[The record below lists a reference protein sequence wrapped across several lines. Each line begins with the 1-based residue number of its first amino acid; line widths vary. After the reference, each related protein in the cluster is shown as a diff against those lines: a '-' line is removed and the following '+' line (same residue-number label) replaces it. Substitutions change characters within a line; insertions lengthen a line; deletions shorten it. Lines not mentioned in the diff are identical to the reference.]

1 MIKCFY
7 YLQNISG
14 YCNDS
19 RSIKKGE
26 CTMKTRENIIL
37 AMLIVLAVFLVF
49 GCANKT
55 KELLAEDFQKMSD
68 DDLLRYFYRL
78 NDEIERIEKQPGPQV
93 GIGIGGFGR
102 HTGGGVGISSGSTG
116 YTAEELRA
124 RRIDVRMDLK
134 KRGIV
139 P

>member
-1 MIKCFY
+1 
-7 YLQNISG
+7 
-14 YCNDS
+14 
-19 RSIKKGE
+19 
-26 CTMKTRENIIL
+26 
-37 AMLIVLAVFLVF
+37 
-49 GCANKT
+49 
-55 KELLAEDFQKMSD
+55 LLAEEYQIMSN

-78 NDEIERIEKQPGPQV
+78 NDEIERIEKQSGPQV
-93 GIGIGGFGR
+93 SIGIGAFGR
-102 HTGGGVGISSGSTG
+102 HTGGGVGVSSGSTG

>member
-1 MIKCFY
+1 MKIK
-7 YLQNISG
+7 Q
-14 YCNDS
+14 
-19 RSIKKGE
+19 
-26 CTMKTRENIIL
+26 NIIL
-37 AMLIVLAVFLVF
+37 SLLIIVAVFLVF

-55 KELLAEDFQKMSD
+55 KELLAEDYQKMSN

-93 GIGIGGFGR
+93 SIGMGGFGS

-116 YTAEELRA
+116 YAAEELRT